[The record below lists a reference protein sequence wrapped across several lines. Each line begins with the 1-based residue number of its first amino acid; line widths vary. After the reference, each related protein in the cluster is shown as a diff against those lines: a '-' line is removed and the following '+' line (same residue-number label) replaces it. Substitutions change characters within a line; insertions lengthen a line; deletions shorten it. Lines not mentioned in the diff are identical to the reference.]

1 MRQIFRLFEI
11 ITKLSRM
18 MAKYKRQLI
27 LGVIFIATIVNK
39 FGVSDPSKQW
49 FYAMLAI
56 AVNLFIYSFSDYIE
70 TKRKE
75 SIAIA
80 GIFGLE
86 IIAVLMGWSLE
97 TNYYTEL
104 ILLLSLVGVYHII
117 KSVWNK
123 LN

>member
-1 MRQIFRLFEI
+1 MRKIFRLFEI

-18 MAKYKRQLI
+18 MAKYKRELI
-27 LGVIFIATIVNK
+27 LVVIFIATIVNK
-39 FGVSDPSKQW
+39 FGVSDPSRQW

-104 ILLLSLVGVYHII
+104 ILLLSLVGVYYII

-123 LN
+123 LK

>member
-1 MRQIFRLFEI
+1 
-11 ITKLSRM
+11 M

>member
-1 MRQIFRLFEI
+1 MRKIFRLFEI

-18 MAKYKRQLI
+18 MAKYKRELI
-27 LGVIFIATIVNK
+27 LVVIFIATIVNK
-39 FGVSDPSKQW
+39 FGVSDPSRQW

-117 KSVWNK
+117 ESVWNK
-123 LN
+123 LK

>member
-104 ILLLSLVGVYHII
+104 ILLLSLVGVYYII